1 MNSKG
6 STKLR
11 QKIAREAATLLYSG
25 VEKEYKQAKLKAAK
39 TLGTHFL
46 PTNLE
51 VAKEFDKIARENEGA
66 TRRKRLVQMR
76 KEALKLMKV
85 LKAYTPVLTGSVWR
99 GTTHRKSDIDIVVYH
114 GEPNDI
120 LATLRQ
126 NMLRVLRTERMTV
139 TKQGQKKTSLHLHL
153 DSPTKEKVEV
163 IVRSLEEINNKGKC
177 EIFGDTITGL
187 NIQELE
193 KTLDKNPTKRF
204 VPF

>member
-6 STKLR
+6 STNLR

-25 VEKEYKQAKLKAAK
+25 IEKEYKQAKLKAAK
-39 TLGTHFL
+39 TFGTHFL

-51 VAKEFDKIARENEGA
+51 VAKEFDEIARENEGA
-66 TRRKRLVQMR
+66 TRRKRLVKMR

-85 LKAYTPVLTGSVWR
+85 LKAFAPVLTGSVWR
-99 GTTHRKSDIDIVVYH
+99 GTTHQKSDIDIVVYH
-114 GEPNDI
+114 DEPNDI
-120 LATLRQ
+120 LATLKQ
-126 NMLRVLRTERMTV
+126 NKLRVLRTERMTV

-153 DSPTKEKVEV
+153 DSPNNEKAEV

-177 EIFGDTITGL
+177 ETFGDTITGL

-193 KTLDKNPTKRF
+193 KTLNKNPTKRF